1 MIVTS
6 KISVEHEGRLVS
18 ADGALEG
25 SVLVVRTE
33 DGRSSYEPIRAIPME
48 LQFRIMLSRLLSSDA
63 GESQS
68 DLENA

>member
-33 DGRSSYEPIRAIPME
+33 DGRDSYEPIRPVPTE
-48 LQFRIMLSRLLSSDA
+48 LQFKIMLSRLLSSDT
-63 GESQS
+63 GDTQS
-68 DLENA
+68 NLEIG